1 MLGET
6 GNTRAVRILFEYKLV
21 AYYFPKGTLRAIQG
35 YQCVIWGTFSTEQV
49 VSHRI
54 AETVS
59 NSLVM

>member
-6 GNTRAVRILFEYKLV
+6 GNTRAVRILFEYKLA

-49 VSHRI
+49 VSHNM
-54 AETVS
+54 AERAS
-59 NSLVM
+59 NLQVM